1 MKHLL
6 PGLLIP
12 AVLAG
17 CVSHS
22 ASTDAPASIY
32 IDGLIADSAQTI
44 SHAQTGLHQTGPY
57 PARPVSPAA
66 LIQTVTTFNARQEG
80 DDRTL
85 PKPPSG
91 IAKRSAADAEPC
103 CLQRAPG
110 TFIVPATRW
119 LRPEHYRSGCRTTH
133 HSCRWSVNWSPGL
146 EKVRRQ
152 RVNLSLND
160 QWPRVLNNLIAAKS
174 LYATV
179 EWGQSR
185 ITITSYSPL
194 TFVSSA
200 ISNGR
205 GQ

>member
-44 SHAQTGLHQTGPY
+44 SQAQTGLHQTGPN
-57 PARPVSPAA
+57 PARPVSPTA
-66 LIQTVTTFNARQEG
+66 LIKP
-80 DDRTL
+80 L
-85 PKPPSG
+85 PPSTPVRPG
-91 IAKRSAADAEPC
+91 VIEPYRSPSLPVSQNVQLPALSHVVYNGRPGP
-103 CLQRAPG
+103 LSFPQRAGYARNITVQDAAQRIIPVG
-110 TFIVPATRW
+110 
-119 LRPEHYRSGCRTTH
+119 
-133 HSCRWSVNWSPGL
+133 WSVNWSPGL

-160 QWPRVLNNLIAAKS
+160 QWPRVLNNLVSAKS

-185 ITITSYSPL
+185 ITITSCSPRPRL
-194 TFVSSA
+194 FSH
-200 ISNGR
+200 
-205 GQ
+205 Q